1 MSGYYDSFDVAV
13 VGGGHAG
20 IEAALASA
28 RMGLK
33 TVLITQT
40 VDSIGRMSCN
50 PSIGGIA
57 KGNIVREI
65 DALGGE
71 MAKLTDR
78 AMIQFRML
86 NKSRGPAVQ
95 APRSQADKIV
105 YSELARQT
113 LETTPN
119 LCTLMDTAVD
129 ILTTASDTPLPEGSD
144 SAAAAGTIPGEKRGS
159 SGYEYATQAA
169 KSGMRQKIIGVVT
182 ERGRVV
188 PVRACVLTTGTFL
201 GGRIFIGEYDAP
213 CGRIGEGGAFG
224 LTESLNRLGFTTGR
238 LKTGTPPRILR
249 HTVDFSGMDL
259 QPGDDEVIP
268 FSFDDEKVDRPM
280 VPCYLVYTNEETHKI
295 IRANIG
301 RSPLYS
307 GKIHGVGPRYC
318 PSIEDKVMRFAERDR
333 HQLFIEPESLKTDEI
348 YLNGLSSSLPE
359 EVQDQFLRTIPG
371 FEKCVVSR
379 PGYAVEYDYVEPT
392 QLFPTLETKR
402 VAGLFDA
409 GQINGTSGYEEAAG
423 QGLVAGINAG
433 LYAREHIKLCGPLC
447 SSSPEI
453 DGSVPNAGAVL
464 ASGSTASVTAAAG
477 QTNGPANSTASSA
490 GASAASADAPLSNRS
505 SAEPHR
511 FQPKPNFNA
520 EELRTF
526 ADISARET
534 KKLSESL
541 AAAQKNSGF
550 ENFNKI
556 PQYEPLVLGRDEAYI
571 GVLIDDLVTLGT
583 KEPYRM
589 FTARAEYRLKLRHDT
604 ADRRL
609 REKAYRVGLCT
620 KEQLDTMHQKYAQVE
635 EAIELLTKTP
645 SAENPGFSAIVWEEA
660 QEDFKYR
667 YYIEKQ
673 DARVAKLHRMEDT
686 RIPPDF
692 DYTKIVSLSSES
704 RNKLEKI
711 RPLTLGQ
718 ASRIS
723 GIRNSD
729 IMLLMVYLH

>member
-1 MSGYYDSFDVAV
+1 MSGFYDFYDVAV

-40 VDSIGRMSCN
+40 IDSISRMSCN

-71 MAKLTDR
+71 MGKLIDKS
-78 AMIQFRML
+78 MIQFRML

-95 APRSQADKIV
+95 APRSQADKIL
-105 YSELARQT
+105 YSQLARQT
-113 LETTPN
+113 VETTKN
-119 LCTLMDTAVD
+119 LYTLMDTVVD
-129 ILTTASDTPLPEGSD
+129 ILTTESDTPMPPAE
-144 SAAAAGTIPGEKRGS
+144 SAQSGQIPGEHTEKTLLS
-159 SGYEYATQAA
+159 KAA
-169 KSGMRQKIIGVVT
+169 KSGKRQKITAVVT
-182 ERGRVV
+182 ERGRVI
-188 PVRACVLTTGTFL
+188 PVRSCVLTTGTFL

-213 CGRIGEGGAFG
+213 CGRIGEQGAFG
-224 LTESLNRLGFTTGR
+224 LTQSLNRLGFTTGR

-249 HTVDFSGMDL
+249 HTVDFSNL
-259 QPGDDEVIP
+259 EEQAGDDIVVP
-268 FSFDDEKVDRPM
+268 FSFEDEGVDRPM
-280 VPCYLVYTNEETHKI
+280 VPCHVVYTNEETHKI
-295 IRANIG
+295 IRENIG

-307 GKIHGVGPRYC
+307 GKISGVGPRYC
-318 PSIEDKVMRFAERDR
+318 PSIEDKVMRFAERER
-333 HQLFIEPESLKTDEI
+333 HQLFIEPESLYTDEI

-359 EVQDQFLRTIPG
+359 EVQDAFLRTLPG
-371 FEKCVVSR
+371 FENCHVAR

-392 QLFPTLETKR
+392 QLYPSLETKR

-423 QGLVAGINAG
+423 QGLVAGINAA
-433 LYAREHIKLCGPLC
+433 LYARAHKELCGELC
-447 SSSPEI
+447 M
-453 DGSVPNAGAVL
+453 AK
-464 ASGSTASVTAAAG
+464 SGLG
-477 QTNGPANSTASSA
+477 QNP
-490 GASAASADAPLSNRS
+490 ASA
-505 SAEPHR
+505 EKGC
-511 FQPKPNFNA
+511 FMPKPYFTQEEMEHFA
-520 EELRTF
+520 EISEKETNLVNEL
-526 ADISARET
+526 
-534 KKLSESL
+534 LESH
-541 AAAQKNSGF
+541 QKSIGKSSF
-550 ENFNKI
+550 HTI
-556 PQYEPLVLGRDEAYI
+556 PEWEPMILGRDEAYI

-609 REKAYRVGLCT
+609 AEKAFKVGIKT
-620 KEQLDTMHQKYAQVE
+620 KSQLDATNLKYQQVD
-635 EAIELLTKTP
+635 EAVELLLKK
-645 SAENPGFSAIVWEEA
+645 SDAENPGFPPLVWEIA
-660 QEDFKYR
+660 QEDAKYK

-673 DARVAKLHRMEDT
+673 DARVAKMHKMEKFH
-686 RIPPDF
+686 IPADF
-692 DYTKIVSLSSES
+692 DYGKIPALSSES
-704 RNKLEKI
+704 RAKLEAV

-729 IMLLMVYLH
+729 IMLLMVYLK

>member
-1 MSGYYDSFDVAV
+1 MSGFYDYYDVAV
-13 VGGGHAG
+13 VGAGHAG
-20 IEAALASA
+20 TEAALAAA

-33 TVLITQT
+33 TLVITQT
-40 VDSIGRMSCN
+40 VESIGRMSCN

-78 AMIQFRML
+78 SLIQYRLL
-86 NKSRGPAVQ
+86 NSSRGPAVQ
-95 APRSQADKIV
+95 APRAQADKIV
-105 YSELARQT
+105 YSALARKT

-119 LCTLMDTAVD
+119 LYTLMDTVVD
-129 ILTTASDTPLPEGSD
+129 VLTTSSSTPLPPHSD
-144 SAAAAGTIPGEKRGS
+144 SAVEKGTIPGESRNEG
-159 SGYEYATQAA
+159 ATEAA
-169 KSGMRQKIIGVVT
+169 KSGMRQKVTGIVT
-182 ERGRVV
+182 ERGRVI
-188 PVRACVLTTGTFL
+188 PVRAVVVTTGTFL

-213 CGRIGEGGAFG
+213 CGRLGEAAAFG
-224 LTESLNRLGFTTGR
+224 LTSSLHRLGFTTGR
-238 LKTGTPPRILR
+238 LKTGTPPRILKS
-249 HTVDFSGMDL
+249 TIDFSKLDI
-259 QPGDDEVIP
+259 QPGDDKAIP
-268 FSFDDEKVDRPM
+268 FSFDDASVERPL
-280 VPCYLVYTNEETHKI
+280 VPCHIVYTNLETHKI
-295 IRANIG
+295 IRDNIG

-307 GKIHGVGPRYC
+307 GKIHGICPRYC

-333 HQLFIEPESLKTDEI
+333 HQIFIEPESLATDEM

-371 FEKCVVSR
+371 FEKCVVAR

-392 QLFPTLETKR
+392 QLYPTLETKR

-423 QGLVAGINAG
+423 QGLIAGINAG
-433 LYAREHIKLCGPLC
+433 LYARAHINKCGPLEKIPSNMNGVPSAIEKGAFC
-447 SSSPEI
+447 PKKEMNDDELKQFAEI
-453 DGSVPNAGAVL
+453 S
-464 ASGSTASVTAAAG
+464 
-477 QTNGPANSTASSA
+477 
-490 GASAASADAPLSNRS
+490 
-505 SAEPHR
+505 E
-511 FQPKPNFNA
+511 
-520 EELRTF
+520 
-526 ADISARET
+526 RET
-534 KKLSESL
+534 KELNEYI
-541 AAAQKNSGF
+541 AQIQKKAGYEEF
-550 ENFNKI
+550 KTI
-556 PQYEPLVLGRDEAYI
+556 PEWKPIVLGRDEAYI

-609 REKAYRVGLCT
+609 REKSFRVGLCT
-620 KEQLDTMHQKYAQVE
+620 QAQLDIMHSKYAQVE
-635 EAIELLTKTP
+635 EAIELLTKKAD
-645 SAENPGFSAIVWEEA
+645 AENPGFSPLVWEEA

-673 DARVAKLHRMEDT
+673 DARVAKMHRMEDAK
-686 RIPPDF
+686 IPADF
-692 DYTKIVSLSSES
+692 DYSKIVSLSAES
-704 RNKLEKI
+704 RLKLEKI

-729 IMLLMVYLH
+729 IMLLMVYLR